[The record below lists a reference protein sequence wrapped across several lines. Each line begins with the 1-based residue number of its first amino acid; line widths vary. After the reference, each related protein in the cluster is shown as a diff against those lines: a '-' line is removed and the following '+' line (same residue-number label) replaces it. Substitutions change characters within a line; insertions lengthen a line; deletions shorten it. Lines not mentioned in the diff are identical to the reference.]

1 MKWTRGHRS
10 GNIVDRRGSRGG
22 FGGFGGMSFP
32 GFGGGRGGGK
42 MGLTSIVILLV
53 VGLCFGG
60 DFLSI
65 LGGGDP
71 TTTSEEGGTVAVS
84 PEEDTLTQFVGF
96 VLDDAQGTWGRIFES
111 RGRTYQPARLVLFR
125 DATQSACGVGQ
136 AAMGPFYCP
145 GDQMVY
151 IDLGF
156 FEELKRRF
164 GAPGDFAQA
173 YVLAHEIGHHVQA
186 LLGTERQVREQQQT
200 SQSQRNELSV
210 KMELQADCYAGI
222 WAHSTSQRQLLEQG
236 DLEEGLGAAAA
247 VGDDRIQ
254 QQQTGSVS
262 PESFTH
268 GTARERA
275 EWFRRGFT
283 SGSPQDCDTFQRF

>member
-10 GNIVDRRGSRGG
+10 DNIVDRRGSRGG
-22 FGGFGGMSFP
+22 LGGFGGFGL
-32 GFGGGRGGGK
+32 GGGGGMK
-42 MGLTSIVILLV
+42 LSMGSILLLLV
-53 VGLCFGG
+53 LSVCFGG
-60 DFLSI
+60 DFMQV
-65 LGGGDP
+65 LGGGGNN
-71 TTTSEEGGTVAVS
+71 TTTEEGGTVAVS

-96 VLDDAQGTWGRIFES
+96 VLDDAQTTWARIFES
-111 RGRTYQPARLVLFR
+111 RGRVYQPAKLVLFR

-145 GDQMVY
+145 GDQNVY
-151 IDLGF
+151 IDLAF
-156 FEELKRRF
+156 YEELQRRF

-173 YVLAHEIGHHVQA
+173 YVLAHEIGHHIQA
-186 LLGTERQVREQQQT
+186 LLGTERQVRETQQ
-200 SQSQRNELSV
+200 SRPDQRNNLSV
-210 KMELQADCYAGI
+210 AMELQADCYAGI
-222 WAHSTSQRQLLEQG
+222 WAHSTSQRQLLDIG

-254 QQQTGSVS
+254 EQQTGSVH

-268 GTARERA
+268 GSAQQRA

-283 SGSPQDCDTFQRF
+283 SGSPQDCDTFQQR